1 MSFVLTLNSTNVS
14 NTNTN
19 TSFKYNFINGGF
31 TCKDYEMCVS
41 SITLPYS
48 FYNVSSYYANKTFS
62 LIFPTAAT
70 TIQYDITL
78 PDGFYTVT
86 EINSYIQQV
95 CVDNG
100 AYLLNSSGNYVY
112 FVQLIYNTTY
122 YSVQLL
128 TFLVPTLATIG
139 TYTQP
144 SSGLYSG
151 AGLPTTA
158 STSKLVLASTGSIRT
173 IIGFAAGTFP
183 PTTQTVSWNI
193 SSTLT
198 PIGTTVNS
206 IIMRGSLVS
215 NSCTSP
221 SDILDSM
228 PIKDVSFGSNITYD
242 PNFEKF
248 VSVTNGTF
256 NSFVF
261 TFCDQSLNEIYA
273 RDPNVSI
280 TLIIRPPAIARCFNT
295 KNINKK

>member
-1 MSFVLTLNSTNVS
+1 MSFILTLNSTNLS

-19 TSFKYNFINGGF
+19 TSFRYNFINGGF
-31 TCKDYEMCVS
+31 TCKDYEMCIS

-48 FYNVSSYYANKTFS
+48 FFNVSTYYNNKTFS

-95 CVDNG
+95 CVANG
-100 AYLLNSSGNYVY
+100 AYLVNSSGNYVY

-151 AGLPTTA
+151 AGLPTTS
-158 STSKLVLASTGSIRT
+158 STPQLVLASTGSIRT

-206 IIMRGSLVS
+206 LIMRCSLVS

-280 TLIIRPPAIARCFNT
+280 TLIIRP
-295 KNINKK
+295 KKY

>member
-151 AGLPTTA
+151 AGLPTTS
-158 STSKLVLASTGSIRT
+158 STPQLVLASTGSIRT

-206 IIMRGSLVS
+206 LIMRCSLVS

-280 TLIIRPPAIARCFNT
+280 TLIIRP
-295 KNINKK
+295 KKY

>member
-31 TCKDYEMCVS
+31 ICKDYEMCVS

-48 FYNVSSYYANKTFS
+48 FYNVSSYYSNKTFS

-151 AGLPTTA
+151 AGLPTTS
-158 STSKLVLASTGSIRT
+158 STPQIVFASTGSIRT

-183 PTTQTVSWNI
+183 PTTQTSNYNI

-198 PIGTTVNS
+198 PIGSTVNS
-206 IIMRGSLVS
+206 IIMRCSLVS

-280 TLIIRPPAIARCFNT
+280 TLIIRPRR
-295 KNINKK
+295 